1 MSSLLLFLTPVVE
14 DSVILLQS
22 EPLNQ
27 IQRFTEVTAFNTTF
41 AFWWDGFN
49 ILIAVIA
56 LVFSIFTFYSQ
67 NMTSENTRKLS
78 RESQRNLL
86 LDLVRHLYRNL
97 VITYTIKT
105 KLEDMGY
112 EGYPS
117 EEHLIKLK
125 VPMENIHLEAFY
137 GRDREYEVMHDLYLK
152 LRNYNEEIDVAC
164 MHFKDVSL
172 SQETKKRDLDTLLF
186 KPSFLTK
193 RIIMTM
199 YELWDAKQVSEDFN
213 KEEYQDNV
221 AGLLKES
228 GAVKAVKEKIQEA
241 QKGKTNAS
249 NNTVKPIDYNF
260 EFYANERSCY
270 AELLFLNEEWKGF
283 VDKFNHDVFV
293 ERGKNAQGGDKVYII
308 PYNKR

>member
-1 MSSLLLFLTPVVE
+1 MNSLLLLLAPVVE
-14 DSVILLQS
+14 DSVTALQS
-22 EPLNQ
+22 EPLSQ
-27 IQRFTEVTAFNTTF
+27 IQRFTEVTASNTTF

-67 NMTSENTRKLS
+67 NKTSENTQKLS

-86 LDLVRHLYRNL
+86 LDLVRHFYRNL
-97 VITYTIKT
+97 VITYAIKT
-105 KLEDMGY
+105 KLDDMGY

-137 GRDREYEVMHDLYLK
+137 GRDKEYEVMHDLYLK

-164 MHFKDVSL
+164 MHFKDVNL

-199 YELWDAKQVSEDFN
+199 YELWDSKQVSEDFS

-221 AGLLKES
+221 VSLLKES

-249 NNTVKPIDYNF
+249 NNTVEPIDYNF
-260 EFYANERSCY
+260 EFYANEKSCY
-270 AELLFLNEEWKGF
+270 AELLFLDEEWHDF
-283 VDKFNHDVFV
+283 VSKFNRDAYI

>member
-1 MSSLLLFLTPVVE
+1 MNSLLLLLAPVVE
-14 DSVILLQS
+14 DSVIALQS
-22 EPLNQ
+22 EPLSQ
-27 IQRFTEVTAFNTTF
+27 IQRFTEVTASNTTF

-67 NMTSENTRKLS
+67 NKTSENTQKLS

-86 LDLVRHLYRNL
+86 LDLVRHFYRNL

-105 KLEDMGY
+105 KLDDMGY

-137 GRDREYEVMHDLYLK
+137 GRDKEYEVMHDLYLK

-199 YELWDAKQVSEDFN
+199 YELWDSKQVSEDFS

-221 AGLLKES
+221 VSLLKES

-249 NNTVKPIDYNF
+249 DNTVKPIDYNF
-260 EFYANERSCY
+260 EFYANEKSCY
-270 AELLFLNEEWKGF
+270 AELLFLDEEWKGF
-283 VDKFNHDVFV
+283 VDKFNHEVYI

-308 PYNKR
+308 PCNKR

>member
-1 MSSLLLFLTPVVE
+1 MNSLLLLLAPVVE
-14 DSVILLQS
+14 DSVTALQS
-22 EPLNQ
+22 EPLSQ
-27 IQRFTEVTAFNTTF
+27 IQRFTEVTASNTTF

-67 NMTSENTRKLS
+67 NKTSENTQKLS

-86 LDLVRHLYRNL
+86 LDLVRHFYRNL
-97 VITYTIKT
+97 VITYAIKT
-105 KLEDMGY
+105 KLDDIGY

-137 GRDREYEVMHDLYLK
+137 GRDKEYEVMHDLYLK

-164 MHFKDVSL
+164 MHFKDVNL

-199 YELWDAKQVSEDFN
+199 YELWDSKQVSEDFS

-221 AGLLKES
+221 IGLLKES

-260 EFYANERSCY
+260 EFYANEKSCY
-270 AELLFLNEEWKGF
+270 AELLFLDEEWNDF
-283 VDKFNHDVFV
+283 VSKFNRDVYI